1 MLFDSPQLPCDVVE
15 RIRAFVHGP
24 QIAAFIAN
32 YGERIPARVSFPH
45 PQVKQVLC
53 IKAIARKRISL
64 PIFTE
69 ELYTNDP
76 YHDTIE
82 LIWADGLRP
91 RHRRFLWRLPKRA
104 FRYLARGMP
113 VLLDL
118 GAQWLSPYTVIAVRH
133 ASLIVGTGT
142 CEIEIPKAVICKI
155 VLYTDVFDEHY
166 VEYDSSDTE
175 PVNVDSVS
183 DSEESD
189 SSDTEPVNAD
199 RTRKV
204 EQHSQL
210 GCVSNDAVEYARD
223 EYNIDRWLYAVRYLG
238 GIDIYA

>member
-142 CEIEIPKAVICKI
+142 CEIEIPKTVIRKI
-155 VLYTDVFDEHY
+155 RLYADVFDGEKS
-166 VEYDSSDTE
+166 VTE

-183 DSEESD
+183 DGEESDSEESD
-189 SSDTEPVNAD
+189 SEDSDTEPVIVD
-199 RTRKV
+199 RSIGI
-204 EQHSQL
+204 EWHSRI
-210 GCVSNDAVEYARD
+210 GCAQNDAVEYD
-223 EYNIDRWLYAVRYLG
+223 YHEEWLEAVQY
-238 GIDIYA
+238 DY

>member
-1 MLFDSPQLPCDVVE
+1 MLLDLPQLPCDVVE

-32 YGERIPARVSFPH
+32 YGERIPARV
-45 PQVKQVLC
+45 L
-53 IKAIARKRISL
+53 L
-64 PIFTE
+64 PFGLPCLPFIPSVE
-69 ELYTNDP
+69 YPSPWN
-76 YHDTIE
+76 
-82 LIWADGLRP
+82 DGLRP
-91 RHRRFLWRLPKRA
+91 RYRRYLWRTTKRA

-113 VLLDL
+113 VLLNL
-118 GAQWLSPYTVIAVRH
+118 GAQWLSSYTVIAVRR
-133 ASLIVGTGT
+133 ASLIVSTGT

-155 VLYTDVFDEHY
+155 VLYADVFDEHY

>member
-155 VLYTDVFDEHY
+155 VLYTDVFDERY
-166 VEYDSSDTE
+166 VEYDSK
-175 PVNVDSVS
+175 V
-183 DSEESD
+183 
-189 SSDTEPVNAD
+189 SDTEPVNAD

-204 EQHSQL
+204 EQHSQI